1 MIVYNVR
8 NEIERI
14 GKGFFFSFMKST
26 NLEIAQCL
34 NKEKMLKGLVYK
46 QI

>member
-1 MIVYNVR
+1 MLEMR
-8 NEIERI
+8 LKELERV
-14 GKGFFFSFMKST
+14 FFFSFMKNT